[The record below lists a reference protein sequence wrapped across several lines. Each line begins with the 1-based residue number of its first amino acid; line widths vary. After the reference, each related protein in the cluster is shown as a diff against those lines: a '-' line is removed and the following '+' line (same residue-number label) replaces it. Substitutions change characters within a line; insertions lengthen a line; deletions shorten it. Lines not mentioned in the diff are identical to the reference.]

1 MNKATLIAN
10 LLIAALP
17 AMSCAGSAD
26 GRQKETE
33 SMYKYTIV
41 SEDATHEGT
50 WLAWP
55 HRHTY
60 GTAYRDLIEP
70 VWVAMAAA
78 LSGGE
83 RVHIIAYDETEHR
96 RIARK
101 LEGSGADMAAI
112 DFVAMPTDDVW
123 IRDTGP
129 VFVCDSS
136 GRQAVVDL
144 TDGAGTLMACESSVV
159 SLGRNRGLAK
169 EYVERRL
176 RQCLGVSN
184 FIWLKGAIG
193 EDITDAHIDGIAR
206 FYDSHTIIAVARNDF
221 ADLYEGI
228 DMADYDVIASARNAD
243 GEPYRVVRMPL
254 TRKNVRGL
262 GYKGSYLNFYVG
274 NTVVLMP
281 AYGDANDSVAVR
293 MLTELYPG
301 RRVVPIDVTKLY
313 KHGGMLHYVT
323 RQQPAARQ

>member
-1 MNKATLIAN
+1 MAPIG
-10 LLIAALP
+10 I
-17 AMSCAGSAD
+17 SAD

-33 SMYKYTIV
+33 SMDKYTIV
-41 SEDATHEGT
+41 GEDGPHEGT

-55 HRHTY
+55 HH
-60 GTAYRDLIEP
+60 
-70 VWVAMAAA
+70 
-78 LSGGE
+78 
-83 RVHIIAYDETEHR
+83 H
-96 RIARK
+96 
-101 LEGSGADMAAI
+101 
-112 DFVAMPTDDVW
+112 
-123 IRDTGP
+123 
-129 VFVCDSS
+129 
-136 GRQAVVDL
+136 

-159 SLGRNRGLAK
+159 SPGRNRGLAK

-184 FIWLKGAIG
+184 FIWLKGTIG

-243 GEPYRVVRMPL
+243 GEPYRVVQMPL

-313 KHGGMLHYVT
+313 KHGGMLHCVT
-323 RQQPAARQ
+323 RQQPAARQCPAARHCGPGRCGAVAAALCRPCVGA

>member
-1 MNKATLIAN
+1 
-10 LLIAALP
+10 
-17 AMSCAGSAD
+17 
-26 GRQKETE
+26 
-33 SMYKYTIV
+33 
-41 SEDATHEGT
+41 
-50 WLAWP
+50 
-55 HRHTY
+55 
-60 GTAYRDLIEP
+60 
-70 VWVAMAAA
+70 
-78 LSGGE
+78 
-83 RVHIIAYDETEHR
+83 
-96 RIARK
+96 
-101 LEGSGADMAAI
+101 
-112 DFVAMPTDDVW
+112 
-123 IRDTGP
+123 
-129 VFVCDSS
+129 
-136 GRQAVVDL
+136 
-144 TDGAGTLMACESSVV
+144 MACESSVV
-159 SLGRNRGLAK
+159 SPGRNRGLAK

-243 GEPYRVVRMPL
+243 GEPYRVVQMPL

-281 AYGDANDSVAVR
+281 AYGDANDSVAVH

-313 KHGGMLHYVT
+313 KHGGMLHCVT

>member
-55 HRHTY
+55 HRPTY
-60 GTAYRDLIEP
+60 GTAYRDSIEP

-83 RVHIIAYDETEHR
+83 
-96 RIARK
+96 
-101 LEGSGADMAAI
+101 
-112 DFVAMPTDDVW
+112 
-123 IRDTGP
+123 
-129 VFVCDSS
+129 
-136 GRQAVVDL
+136 
-144 TDGAGTLMACESSVV
+144 
-159 SLGRNRGLAK
+159 
-169 EYVERRL
+169 
-176 RQCLGVSN
+176 
-184 FIWLKGAIG
+184 
-193 EDITDAHIDGIAR
+193 
-206 FYDSHTIIAVARNDF
+206 
-221 ADLYEGI
+221 
-228 DMADYDVIASARNAD
+228 
-243 GEPYRVVRMPL
+243 PYRVVQMPL

-301 RRVVPIDVTKLY
+301 RRVVPIDVAKLY
-313 KHGGMLHYVT
+313 KHGGMLHCVT

>member
-1 MNKATLIAN
+1 
-10 LLIAALP
+10 
-17 AMSCAGSAD
+17 
-26 GRQKETE
+26 
-33 SMYKYTIV
+33 MYKYTIV
-41 SEDATHEGT
+41 SEDAPHEGT

-55 HRHTY
+55 HRPTY
-60 GTAYRDLIEP
+60 GTAYRDSIEP

-83 RVHIIAYDETEHR
+83 RVHIIAYDETERR
-96 RIARK
+96 RIAHK

-112 DFVAMPTDDVW
+112 KGLPLCDASDVV
-123 IRDTGP
+123 IEG
-129 VFVCDSS
+129 
-136 GRQAVVDL
+136 GAVE

-159 SLGRNRGLAK
+159 SPGRNRGLAK

-243 GEPYRVVRMPL
+243 GEPYRVVQMPL

-313 KHGGMLHYVT
+313 KHGGMLHCVT